1 MIDAEIAA
9 NAKAFKD
16 SIQPKISS
24 NIKVIIKANSNALDE
39 AYERLTTLQA
49 WRTYVFESR
58 LSKGTLGFYSEAQND
73 GLTSLLLVVSGLWR
87 PSLKSLRSLIENMIH
102 CLYYMDHPVEY
113 RQWESGKNRPTFQK
127 LFEYLETHPD
137 VVTLPAAL
145 SSCVSDLKKSY
156 SHLSNVVH
164 SSSKELRM
172 TDDINQTNLWK
183 VTTASTG
190 QWATVYKGVLRDLN
204 LLMVLLLK
212 SDLQGAANQQLRK
225 SISVAIPSKKDAAI
239 KLHVNVRVLR

>member
-1 MIDAEIAA
+1 MDAEVAA
-9 NAKAFKD
+9 NAKAFRD
-16 SIQPKISS
+16 SIQPIIIN
-24 NIKVIIKANSNALDE
+24 NINIITTANSNALDD

-49 WRTYVFESR
+49 WRTYVFER
-58 LSKGTLGFYSEAQND
+58 KLSKGSLGFYSEAQND
-73 GLTSLLLVVSGLWR
+73 GLTSLLLIVSGLWR

-113 RQWESGKNRPTFQK
+113 RQWEFGKNRPSFQK
-127 LFEYLETHPD
+127 LFEYFETHPD
-137 VVTLPAAL
+137 VVNLPASL
-145 SSCVSDLKKSY
+145 TSCVSDLKKSY

-172 TDDINQTNLWK
+172 TDDVNQTNLWK
-183 VTTASTG
+183 VTNASTG

-225 SISVAIPSKKDAAI
+225 SIAITIPSKKDGAI
-239 KLHVNVRVLR
+239 KSNTNVRVLR